1 MMTVGPS
8 MPSQVS
14 SEHLNV
20 PVDERSGVS
29 QRGDAD
35 AFLTSFNLLGGI
47 MVTESAGARLVPP

>member
-1 MMTVGPS
+1 